1 MSGFFCQFL
10 SICTEFYR
18 VFNNYYTI
26 SSPIPPPCHRVS
38 MGVVGSERGRGWF
51 GVGAPL
57 FTPPVTPLCLCKG
70 SGNRRR
76 NSIRRTKEPSQ
87 RTFGSPS
94 SLPFSLSLSLSLFIY
109 SISLYDPLIKR
120 GSLGS
125 RKCRLATERRRI
137 KIKSKAENVKKI
149 GKKVHFFGLPL
160 KKRAEKKTFRH
171 RVSWEISID

>member
-1 MSGFFCQFL
+1 MWDPREGGGGLGSA
-10 SICTEFYR
+10 
-18 VFNNYYTI
+18 
-26 SSPIPPPCHRVS
+26 PP
-38 MGVVGSERGRGWF
+38 
-51 GVGAPL
+51 
-57 FTPPVTPLCLCKG
+57 
-70 SGNRRR
+70 
-76 NSIRRTKEPSQ
+76 
-87 RTFGSPS
+87 
-94 SLPFSLSLSLSLFIY
+94 SLPPLLPPFAFVKEVGTVGEIQYAEQKSRAKERLDRQVLFHFLSLSLSLFIY